1 VTKHLLPVTYTRAA
15 ADVAELTRADLRA
28 DGVRITRG
36 AYVSRGVDLT
46 LDLAVRAALDV
57 LPESAVASHETAAA
71 LWGAPIRTD
80 RPLVFAVPPG
90 TYRPRRRG
98 VRVHVRDLPEVDRAQ
113 RDGLPLT
120 SGPQTWL
127 DLVAVLPDDESVAVG
142 DALYRAGHLDTARL
156 GDRLSRAD
164 GVRGV
169 VRARALAPLL
179 TPLAASRPESLVRF
193 WLVDEGLPTPQ
204 PQVPVHDRW
213 GRVVAH
219 GDLGFPEWRVLVEYD
234 GRHHA
239 AIDQFGRDL
248 DRYSLMAADGWLT
261 VRLGAPQLR
270 RPIVVDRVGRAL
282 RSRGAR
288 W

>member
-1 VTKHLLPVTYTRAA
+1 
-15 ADVAELTRADLRA
+15 
-28 DGVRITRG
+28 
-36 AYVSRGVDLT
+36 
-46 LDLAVRAALDV
+46 
-57 LPESAVASHETAAA
+57 
-71 LWGAPIRTD
+71 
-80 RPLVFAVPPG
+80 
-90 TYRPRRRG
+90 
-98 VRVHVRDLPEVDRAQ
+98 
-113 RDGLPLT
+113 
-120 SGPQTWL
+120 
-127 DLVAVLPDDESVAVG
+127 
-142 DALYRAGHLDTARL
+142 
-156 GDRLSRAD
+156 
-164 GVRGV
+164 
-169 VRARALAPLL
+169 
-179 TPLAASRPESLVRF
+179 
-193 WLVDEGLPTPQ
+193 
-204 PQVPVHDRW
+204 VHDRW